1 MSIFPHRRLG
11 DLIEE
16 VSDRNHSLQC
26 TNVYS
31 VTNSQGFVPS
41 EDYFNKKVFSKD
53 LSNYKLVRHGMFAYN
68 PSRINV
74 GSIAWL
80 RDMPCVAV
88 SPLYVIFRIKGA
100 DVLPAWIAYF
110 LRSDIG
116 RAQIRGLTSGS
127 VRDSLKYSA
136 LERIEIP
143 IAPIEDQQRILAN
156 LATLDKSIRL
166 CEILLEKMDE
176 LVKSQFVEMFGDPI
190 LNTHGWQKVSLSA
203 LAEIKIGP
211 FGSLLH
217 REDYIVGGH
226 PVVNPS
232 HVHDGNIV
240 IDEKLTISETKYKEL
255 SAYHLFEND
264 VVLGRRGEMGR
275 CAVVQTSGL
284 LCGTGSMIIRTL
296 GEVRADFLQKI
307 ISFPSFK
314 KMLEDMAVGQ
324 TMPNL
329 NVPIISR
336 LEIIKPPNEV
346 QNAYYAF
353 VEQVDKS
360 KLVLRQLLEKQQTLK
375 AALMQEYFS

>member
-1 MSIFPHRRLG
+1 
-11 DLIEE
+11 
-16 VSDRNHSLQC
+16 
-26 TNVYS
+26 
-31 VTNSQGFVPS
+31 
-41 EDYFNKKVFSKD
+41 
-53 LSNYKLVRHGMFAYN
+53 
-68 PSRINV
+68 
-74 GSIAWL
+74 
-80 RDMPCVAV
+80 
-88 SPLYVIFRIKGA
+88 
-100 DVLPAWIAYF
+100 
-110 LRSDIG
+110 
-116 RAQIRGLTSGS
+116 
-127 VRDSLKYSA
+127 
-136 LERIEIP
+136 
-143 IAPIEDQQRILAN
+143 
-156 LATLDKSIRL
+156 
-166 CEILLEKMDE
+166 
-176 LVKSQFVEMFGDPI
+176 MFGDPI

-296 GEVRADFLQKI
+296 GEVGADFLQKI

-360 KLVLRQLLEKQQTLK
+360 KFVVQNLAKILK
-375 AALMQEYFS
+375 TYHNKNHQHRMQKPQGGEHAHDEF

>member
-1 MSIFPHRRLG
+1 
-11 DLIEE
+11 
-16 VSDRNHSLQC
+16 
-26 TNVYS
+26 
-31 VTNSQGFVPS
+31 
-41 EDYFNKKVFSKD
+41 
-53 LSNYKLVRHGMFAYN
+53 
-68 PSRINV
+68 
-74 GSIAWL
+74 
-80 RDMPCVAV
+80 
-88 SPLYVIFRIKGA
+88 
-100 DVLPAWIAYF
+100 
-110 LRSDIG
+110 
-116 RAQIRGLTSGS
+116 
-127 VRDSLKYSA
+127 
-136 LERIEIP
+136 
-143 IAPIEDQQRILAN
+143 
-156 LATLDKSIRL
+156 
-166 CEILLEKMDE
+166 
-176 LVKSQFVEMFGDPI
+176 MFGDPI

-232 HVHDGNIV
+232 HIHDGNIV

-314 KMLEDMAVGQ
+314 KILEDMAVGQ
-324 TMPNL
+324 TMLNL

-360 KLVLRQLLEKQQTLK
+360 KFVVQNLAKILK
-375 AALMQEYFS
+375 TYHNKNHQHRMQKPQGGEHAHDEF